1 MEAIKGGE
9 FLVREVKKEDV
20 FVTEQFSE
28 EQKMMKDAVIEFIDR
43 EVWPIKERFEEK
55 DYALT
60 EELMRKAGEMGFL
73 GVSIPEVYGGI
84 GMGFVSTMLVTD
96 YISAASGS
104 LGTAFGAHTG
114 IGTMPIFLYG
124 TEEQKTKVPAGFN
137 RWRKI
142 WSILFNR
149 TWCR

>member
-73 GVSIPEVYGGI
+73 GVSIPEAYGGI

-104 LGTAFGAHTG
+104 SAGALSPPHAAKSR
-114 IGTMPIFLYG
+114 INTMAI
-124 TEEQKTKVPAGFN
+124 E
-137 RWRKI
+137 R
-142 WSILFNR
+142 
-149 TWCR
+149 